1 MLGSRVNRVETSSRL
16 INTPAILIQ
25 SEYGVSPSMQKYIQA
40 HNTVLN
46 DEQNKQFNNMFNQAV
61 LEINLKHPII
71 MALKNI
77 YEDNQENNDT
87 TTANTTAA
95 TENTTVDT
103 TTDAAITT
111 TSTAPTTS
119 STPTTGTGIEGKEM
133 VEILFNTAALAA
145 GYTLEN
151 AVDYSERVINLL
163 TKLTA
168 TTSSATKNQQ

>member
-1 MLGSRVNRVETSSRL
+1 
-16 INTPAILIQ
+16 
-25 SEYGVSPSMQKYIQA
+25 MQKYIQA

-119 STPTTGTGIEGKEM
+119 STPTTAPTTTSTGIEGKEM

>member
-1 MLGSRVNRVETSSRL
+1 
-16 INTPAILIQ
+16 
-25 SEYGVSPSMQKYIQA
+25 
-40 HNTVLN
+40 
-46 DEQNKQFNNMFNQAV
+46 MFNQAV

-87 TTANTTAA
+87 TTVDTTAA

-103 TTDAAITT
+103 TTDAAIAT
-111 TSTAPTTS
+111 TSTA
-119 STPTTGTGIEGKEM
+119 PTTGTGIEGKEM

>member
-71 MALKNI
+71 MALKKI

-87 TTANTTAA
+87 TTADTTAV

-103 TTDAAITT
+103 TTHTATITT
-111 TSTAPTTS
+111 
-119 STPTTGTGIEGKEM
+119 STPTTGTVIEGKEM